1 MCNPLIAEGKS
12 VAAVFEYRVS
22 AAATN
27 CRKAKV
33 CGSLLERRNVSAAAY
48 VMERTD
54 RQNRSRTPVNIKKK
68 SCNFFLSIEKQ
79 LLFPSK
85 ENPNL

>member
-1 MCNPLIAEGKS
+1 MCKPLIAEGKS
-12 VAAVFEYRVS
+12 VAAVFEDRVN

-33 CGSLLERRNVSAAAY
+33 CGSLLERQNVTAGTS

-54 RQNRSRTPVNIKKK
+54 RQNSKPHTLKYLKKNRGNRLY
-68 SCNFFLSIEKQ
+68 SL
-79 LLFPSK
+79 
-85 ENPNL
+85 